1 MIYYLLVR
9 TNANGRIKFQFNHLI
24 DYLILL
30 SVHPTRPLLAT
41 SSGQRRFA
49 GDIRVTISEDE
60 DEENLFAELNFK
72 KIPRENC
79 VKIWSF
85 IK

>member
-1 MIYYLLVR
+1 M
-9 TNANGRIKFQFNHLI
+9 
-24 DYLILL
+24 
-30 SVHPTRPLLAT
+30 AT

-49 GDIRVTISEDE
+49 GDVRITTSEDE
-60 DEENLFAELNFK
+60 DEENLNAEFNLK

>member
-1 MIYYLLVR
+1 MFSI
-9 TNANGRIKFQFNHLI
+9 
-24 DYLILL
+24 
-30 SVHPTRPLLAT
+30 HPKQPLLAT

-49 GDIRVTISEDE
+49 GEVQITMSEDE
-60 DEENLFAELNFK
+60 DEENLNAELNVQ

-85 IK
+85 TK

>member
-1 MIYYLLVR
+1 MPVWFSI
-9 TNANGRIKFQFNHLI
+9 
-24 DYLILL
+24 
-30 SVHPTRPLLAT
+30 HPKRPLLAT

-60 DEENLFAELNFK
+60 DEDNLFAELNVK

-79 VKIWSF
+79 VKIWAF
-85 IK
+85 NK

>member
-1 MIYYLLVR
+1 M
-9 TNANGRIKFQFNHLI
+9 
-24 DYLILL
+24 
-30 SVHPTRPLLAT
+30 AT

-49 GDIRVTISEDE
+49 GDVRVTASEDE
-60 DEENLFAELNFK
+60 DEDNLFAELNVK

-79 VKIWSF
+79 VKIWPF

>member
-1 MIYYLLVR
+1 MMIVQMVLGKMNIYLYKQKLVF
-9 TNANGRIKFQFNHLI
+9 IVSI
-24 DYLILL
+24 
-30 SVHPTRPLLAT
+30 HPQRPLLAT

-49 GDIRVTISEDE
+49 GDVQVTVSEDE
-60 DEENLFAELNFK
+60 DEDNLNAEFNVK
-72 KIPRENC
+72 KIPKENC

>member
-1 MIYYLLVR
+1 MINSL
-9 TNANGRIKFQFNHLI
+9 IKN
-24 DYLILL
+24 ILL
-30 SVHPTRPLLAT
+30 IIFSIHPKQSLLAT

-49 GDIRVTISEDE
+49 GEVQVTLSEDD
-60 DEENLFAELNFK
+60 DEENFNAELNIK

>member
-1 MIYYLLVR
+1 MVL
-9 TNANGRIKFQFNHLI
+9 GRIEILDIYLI
-24 DYLILL
+24 DNFFLYSI
-30 SVHPTRPLLAT
+30 HPKRSLLAT

-60 DEENLFAELNFK
+60 DEENLNAEFNLK

-79 VKIWSF
+79 VKIWSL

>member
-1 MIYYLLVR
+1 M
-9 TNANGRIKFQFNHLI
+9 
-24 DYLILL
+24 
-30 SVHPTRPLLAT
+30 AT

-49 GDIRVTISEDE
+49 GDVRITTSEDE
-60 DEENLFAELNFK
+60 DEENLNAEFNLK

-79 VKIWSF
+79 VKIWPF

>member
-1 MIYYLLVR
+1 MIVQMVLGML
-9 TNANGRIKFQFNHLI
+9 RIIRLR
-24 DYLILL
+24 ILL
-30 SVHPTRPLLAT
+30 LFSIHPKRSLLAT

-49 GDIRVTISEDE
+49 GEVRVTMSEDE
-60 DEENLFAELNFK
+60 DEENLSAELNVQ

>member
-1 MIYYLLVR
+1 M
-9 TNANGRIKFQFNHLI
+9 
-24 DYLILL
+24 
-30 SVHPTRPLLAT
+30 AT

-49 GDIRVTISEDE
+49 GDVRITTSEDE
-60 DEENLFAELNFK
+60 DEENLYAEFNLK

-79 VKIWSF
+79 VKIWPF